1 MWYGRLFGQSLCDVK
16 HDFKSSFVAKWHGI
30 FLGVFQDT
38 TTFLVSQKKVS
49 VGITSTSIFSLI
61 SLVR

>member
-38 TTFLVSQKKVS
+38 TTFLVSQKK
-49 VGITSTSIFSLI
+49 FLLELLLPQF
-61 SLVR
+61 LV